1 VRERSSALLEYHL
14 FHIPTLQY
22 DLLDSDCCALS
33 LQPFTNPVAVI
44 TEPSP
49 TNPTPRADV
58 FELMNIVPYIR
69 KFKTNPVTGEPLDTS
84 QLIKLNFF
92 KVSRF
97 MSMWRWTIYADNE
110 WRLVDRIR
118 KAICTIQSLIKC
130 SHHMFTSSFCEIPYV
145 LAQSPLI

>member
-1 VRERSSALLEYHL
+1 MVISGCQSLTTNTLVVCTRRVRRGSNMLLRRVSFSGCPCERPSCALLEYQS
-14 FHIPTLQY
+14 FRIPTLQY

-92 KVSRF
+92 KVSR
-97 MSMWRWTIYADNE
+97 
-110 WRLVDRIR
+110 
-118 KAICTIQSLIKC
+118 
-130 SHHMFTSSFCEIPYV
+130 
-145 LAQSPLI
+145 